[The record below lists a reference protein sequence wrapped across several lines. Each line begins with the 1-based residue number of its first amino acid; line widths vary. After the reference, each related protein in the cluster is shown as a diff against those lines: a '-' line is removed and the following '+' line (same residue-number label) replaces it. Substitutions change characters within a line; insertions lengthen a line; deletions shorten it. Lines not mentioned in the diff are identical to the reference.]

1 MKAKRTLGFKRC
13 VNVRPLRQA
22 SPVITAIALSLALNT
37 LVAPVRAQDKPL
49 DVKFRDMFLRAS
61 ISVIA
66 KSLQKSVA
74 FDREVP
80 TKELISFEA
89 LNVLKSE
96 ALARLLQQE
105 RLYAI
110 ELGSVLIVAPD
121 LEEARVNYTPQRI
134 AACRIGGD
142 EDRRHE
148 FVVPPSPLQ
157 RALETLAKMMKRDAT
172 VDAAIMQD
180 SREYGFEL
188 RNVTTAEALQ
198 VLCLVAHVAVRDEGS
213 VLAFTTNAAP

>member
-1 MKAKRTLGFKRC
+1 MT
-13 VNVRPLRQA
+13 
-22 SPVITAIALSLALNT
+22 SVITAIALWLALNT
-37 LVAPVRAQDKPL
+37 LVAPARAQDATL
-49 DVKFRDMFLRAS
+49 DVKFRDIFLPAS
-61 ISVIA
+61 ISLIA
-66 KSLQKSVA
+66 NSLQKSVA

-80 TKELISFEA
+80 MKRLITFEA

-96 ALARLLQQE
+96 ALARLLRQE

-121 LEEARVNYTPQRI
+121 LDETRANYTPQRI

-142 EDRRHE
+142 EDRRHDI
-148 FVVPPSPLQ
+148 VVPPARLQ
-157 RALETLAKMMKRDAT
+157 QAIENLAKTMKRDAT

-180 SREYGFEL
+180 SREFSYEL

-198 VLCLVAHVAVRDEGS
+198 VVCLAAHVAVRDEGS